1 MSSIR
6 EDVINDGRTAGYSEA
21 DWKAKLAYHVIGG
34 AVTPMYF
41 TTAGGV
47 SLAFGDAIQRGVDTW
62 AWEWGN
68 RMKGEVDA
76 KVNPR
81 IADEYLEVN
90 NQLPI
95 MIREWAKDRPEIQE
109 SFIQDYSRDVLEG
122 RNRGTETA
130 HKYLTDTT
138 N

>member
-1 MSSIR
+1 MQ
-6 EDVINDGRTAGYSEA
+6 DVLVSPRR
-21 DWKAKLAYHVIGG
+21 
-34 AVTPMYF
+34 F

-47 SLAFGDAIQRGVDTW
+47 SLAFGDSIQRGVDTW

-68 RMKGEVDA
+68 RMKGEIDA
-76 KVNPR
+76 KVNPQ

-95 MIREWAKDRPEIQE
+95 MIREWAKDRPDIQE